1 MTLRLITGLA
11 LTPEHF
17 LPKAL
22 SRKARGFFVYGVQFD
37 RIRHAEET
45 KCLTIFYLSL
55 DLLHKPVRF
64 IERIETMNTKAY
76 ETIQGTLSFLVLG
89 SFTIAFTFTAEYYN
103 LLNALDLTP
112 WGMTYVP
119 VIFNTAW
126 AIFALAVIAK
136 VWGAYVSF
144 RFAYRIEI
152 ANKFYAIA
160 NKIDP
165 RRN

>member
-1 MTLRLITGLA
+1 
-11 LTPEHF
+11 
-17 LPKAL
+17 
-22 SRKARGFFVYGVQFD
+22 
-37 RIRHAEET
+37 
-45 KCLTIFYLSL
+45 
-55 DLLHKPVRF
+55 
-64 IERIETMNTKAY
+64 MNTKAY